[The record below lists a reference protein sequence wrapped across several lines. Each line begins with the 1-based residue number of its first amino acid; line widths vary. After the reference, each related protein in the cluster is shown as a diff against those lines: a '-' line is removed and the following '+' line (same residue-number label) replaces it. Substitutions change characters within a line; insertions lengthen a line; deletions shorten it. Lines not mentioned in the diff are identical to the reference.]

1 MPIFRKI
8 PENQGIRAKDPFWA
22 LSPIVSAAMGQLTH
36 LNEGSLA
43 NKHLVDVEQDVAA
56 FDDHSLDRQVLADV
70 FRFGHL
76 QSNGNINKLV
86 KYFRPTSSCICL
98 DKSSSWTLP
107 YKVDNLI
114 LKSGG

>member
-1 MPIFRKI
+1 M
-8 PENQGIRAKDPFWA
+8 A
-22 LSPIVSAAMGQLTH
+22 LAVKTVNIVILGD

-56 FDDHSLDRQVLADV
+56 LNNHPLDRQVLADV

-76 QSNGNINKLV
+76 QSNGNIYKSV

-114 LKSGG
+114 LKSGD

>member
-1 MPIFRKI
+1 
-8 PENQGIRAKDPFWA
+8 
-22 LSPIVSAAMGQLTH
+22 MGQLTH

-86 KYFRPTSSCICL
+86 KYFLSG
-98 DKSSSWTLP
+98 KQ
-107 YKVDNLI
+107 NLI
-114 LKSGG
+114 LIRLDLHTIPMNYLLTFIETVVFPFLFNQRFLLYFVNLSFQSQF

>member
-8 PENQGIRAKDPFWA
+8 TENQGIGGKDPFWA
-22 LSPIVSAAMGQLTH
+22 LSAAMGQLTH

-76 QSNGNINKLV
+76 QSNGNINKSV

-114 LKSGG
+114 LKSGD